1 MARQKQKKWQVY
13 FDLNA
18 PRKGGPRK
26 QHPGRELP
34 IRLAF
39 SWGEAEW
46 RIPAVYVCAQGLVVD
61 FVRRVPAGH
70 IQSFMDR
77 WKLRP
82 DSDRDD
88 FTREEQM
95 RIDSENPLTFD
106 FSPALLLNGRSLY
119 RSHGRGVGWVPLP
132 GCHDPDCLP
141 LLEHYGLD
149 PADGWYF
156 WRYNFPWKTKH
167 KPPIRSLAVCMEADH
182 VSLPGP
188 RIKVQREGDS
198 FPFTGLD
205 GTAHTLTVHTYAH
218 ETLPRGTFQ
227 DEDFLYPD
235 HCVTLDYTIEPPLP
249 RSSFHLMDCSEG
261 DRPRRVKKADPYEP
275 ERALSAAVCACSTEP
290 DIPEAARTGIIGSA
304 DGPIAVFIASPQNA
318 AKSHMHRDVSSL
330 YFETPEAIEWL
341 MVFRKLPCEPIK
353 KKLL

>member
-18 PRKGGPRK
+18 PRKGGP
-26 QHPGRELP
+26 
-34 IRLAF
+34 LAF

-61 FVRRVPAGH
+61 FVRRVPAGR
-70 IQSFMDR
+70 IQDFMDR

-95 RIDSENPLTFD
+95 RIDSENLLTFD

-119 RSHGRGVGWVPLP
+119 RSHGHGVGWVPLP

-149 PADGWYF
+149 PAE
-156 WRYNFPWKTKH
+156 R
-167 KPPIRSLAVCMEADH
+167 KPPIRSLAVCMEADR
-182 VSLPGP
+182 VCLPGP

-249 RSSFHLMDCSEG
+249 RSSFHLMDCSA
-261 DRPRRVKKADPYEP
+261 PRATGP
-275 ERALSAAVCACSTEP
+275 AA
-290 DIPEAARTGIIGSA
+290 
-304 DGPIAVFIASPQNA
+304 
-318 AKSHMHRDVSSL
+318 
-330 YFETPEAIEWL
+330 
-341 MVFRKLPCEPIK
+341 
-353 KKLL
+353 